1 MKKYIYIILTLIS
14 IGFTGC
20 EKILDKDP
28 IDKLSLE
35 DIFKDIN
42 GAKTAL
48 SGAYRTL
55 LATDLYHQNL
65 MLYPELIGGNLKY
78 SRTVNVQLNDVYN
91 LTQIANSSSLNV
103 TYAKIYDQL
112 NNLNNIIK
120 YTPEA
125 VGLTSEKN
133 RVLAEAKCLRALAHF
148 DALRIFSR
156 PYNYTPNASHL
167 GIVINLKPQLLF
179 DPSPVRLTAAESYQA
194 VINDLT
200 EAITLFDSSSAIF
213 SKGSLQT
220 YFSKNAAKA
229 LLAKVYL
236 YTNNYTKAFELSD
249 EIIKNGGYTL
259 LSNTLYVNSWT
270 TRTPSTESIFELA
283 LESDFSGNS
292 IGSYYEATNI
302 GGYRM
307 FAATNDLLG
316 LYSATDVRGNPSLF
330 TNVNISGTS
339 YFFTKKYAT
348 GSTLATPVK
357 ILRLSEIYLIRAEA
371 AVEKTNT
378 DFTQANAD
386 LNTIIKRADPSAV
399 TANYSVKTDLV
410 NAILLER
417 RKELAFEGNLLFD
430 LLRKGKDIVRNDCN
444 ASICNL
450 PNTDYRLVM
459 PFPAET
465 VNANRS
471 MVQNQGY

>member
-1 MKKYIYIILTLIS
+1 
-14 IGFTGC
+14 
-20 EKILDKDP
+20 
-28 IDKLSLE
+28 
-35 DIFKDIN
+35 
-42 GAKTAL
+42 
-48 SGAYRTL
+48 
-55 LATDLYHQNL
+55 
-65 MLYPELIGGNLKY
+65 
-78 SRTVNVQLNDVYN
+78 
-91 LTQIANSSSLNV
+91 
-103 TYAKIYDQL
+103 
-112 NNLNNIIK
+112 
-120 YTPEA
+120 
-125 VGLTSEKN
+125 
-133 RVLAEAKCLRALAHF
+133 
-148 DALRIFSR
+148 
-156 PYNYTPNASHL
+156 
-167 GIVINLKPQLLF
+167 
-179 DPSPVRLTAAESYQA
+179 
-194 VINDLT
+194 
-200 EAITLFDSSSAIF
+200 
-213 SKGSLQT
+213 
-220 YFSKNAAKA
+220 
-229 LLAKVYL
+229 
-236 YTNNYTKAFELSD
+236 
-249 EIIKNGGYTL
+249 
-259 LSNTLYVNSWT
+259 
-270 TRTPSTESIFELA
+270 
-283 LESDFSGNS
+283 
-292 IGSYYEATNI
+292 
-302 GGYRM
+302 
-307 FAATNDLLG
+307 
-316 LYSATDVRGNPSLF
+316 
-330 TNVNISGTS
+330 VNISGTS